1 MSSSKYCIVEG
12 RRTQGLTMPAP
23 AMSTTSSTVVG
34 EYFACQ
40 AYLETA
46 SALAFAR
53 LAAELELHGAPD
65 RLVDACERAGVA
77 ELRHAN
83 RLRALAKKHGSTRLL
98 KESSLLLEK
107 SASTRM
113 RTARPLIDIALENI
127 VEGLVRQTYG
137 ATVAQFRALHTQ
149 SKDPGTRAL
158 MEEIARDE
166 RAHAE
171 LAFQV
176 ATWLQS
182 QIDPI
187 EGAWV
192 ENALRHAARSL
203 VREIDVPVDPE
214 LIKAGIPSRA
224 DALSMWSGLSKRV
237 WHGLAEELW
246 QSIDPTPAAA

>member
-12 RRTQGLTMPAP
+12 RRLPGAIPGFTPTHTP
-23 AMSTTSSTVVG
+23 SVG

-65 RLVDACERAGVA
+65 RWIEGCERAGVA
-77 ELRHAN
+77 ELRHAS
-83 RLRALAKKHGSTRLL
+83 RLRALAKRHGSTRLH
-98 KESSLLLEK
+98 KESTRLLEK
-107 SASTRM
+107 NASTRLSS
-113 RTARPLIDIALENI
+113 ARPLIDIALENI

-149 SKDPGTRAL
+149 SRDPGTRAL

-171 LAFQV
+171 LAFGV

-187 EGAWV
+187 EAAWV

-203 VREIDVPVDPE
+203 VREIDFNIDHT
-214 LIKAGIPSRA
+214 LIEAGVPSRA
-224 DALSMWSGLSKRV
+224 DALAIWSGLSKRV

-246 QSIDPTPAAA
+246 QSTDLTPAAA